1 MPYNKLLLRLSA
13 LFAAVGAILGSHM
26 AGAGSLAFSTIH
38 AHILLVGWLT
48 LFSWSMFYK
57 VYNPIP
63 SLLTTLHVWSGIIG
77 AFGLTIGMWLYYM
90 NPFGLPEAFVTV
102 FFIVGGTILLISFI
116 LFVFVTFR
124 KVED

>member
-1 MPYNKLLLRLSA
+1 MVYSKLLLRLSA

-38 AHILLVGWLT
+38 AHILLVGWLS
-48 LFSWSMFYK
+48 LFAWSMFYK
-57 VYNPIP
+57 VYDPVP
-63 SLLTTLHVWSGIIG
+63 SLLTTAHVWTGIIG

-90 NPFGLPEAFVTV
+90 NPIGLPEPLVTV
-102 FFIVGGTILLISFI
+102 FFIVGGTILLFSFI

-124 KVED
+124 KVEN